1 VPIAPLVT
9 SPAPFE
15 LAEQPQA
22 EVDAVVRWR
31 FEVLLHA
38 GYDAG
43 SALILAGHGEVDL
56 HEATRLVER
65 GCSPELALRIA
76 L

>member
-1 VPIAPLVT
+1 MST
-9 SPAPFE
+9 APFE
-15 LAEQPQA
+15 QLEHPVVEA
-22 EVDAVVRWR
+22 DAVVRWR
-31 FEVLLHA
+31 FEVLLHG

-65 GCSPELALRIA
+65 GCSPELALRIV